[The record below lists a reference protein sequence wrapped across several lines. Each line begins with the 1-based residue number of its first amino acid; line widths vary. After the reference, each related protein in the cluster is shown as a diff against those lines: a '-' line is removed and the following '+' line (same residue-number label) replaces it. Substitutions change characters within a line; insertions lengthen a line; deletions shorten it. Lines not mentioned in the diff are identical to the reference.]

1 SRFCLARPRRH
12 APRLLPIAHRHARA
26 RARGGVNRGFGTRR
40 ARDADEMPFPCAISR
55 VNVSVFFRSCTD

>member
-1 SRFCLARPRRH
+1 MRRACCRSR
-12 APRLLPIAHRHARA
+12 IGDARA

-40 ARDADEMPFPCAISR
+40 ARDADEMPFPRAISR